1 MVEEKSLHVL
11 EGLGYCAAV
20 LIGVSGLGDSQALRL
35 FHVAGLIIALVV
47 IVRLLSMSIAK
58 GGCSSTSAADIQ
70 VASGSEEENKE
81 EVTR

>member
-1 MVEEKSLHVL
+1 MADDKSLHVL

-20 LIGVSGLGDSQALRL
+20 LIGVSGLGDSQALKL

-47 IVRLLSMSIAK
+47 IVRLLSMNIVKS
-58 GGCSSTSAADIQ
+58 GCSGTSAADIQ
-70 VASGSEEENKE
+70 VAPEENKE